1 MHIIW
6 QQYLQLFSLLLA
18 VLYNKGLK
26 QFKLTAFIP
35 LLIIVCIT
43 EFIGSNKVYF
53 GWKTNYLVYDIY
65 MIVSF
70 PVTYYI
76 FQKMLS
82 YNGGLKTAYYYIGVL
97 IWMFF
102 LTNLFF
108 IQGLQSFNTYSLIL
122 TEFVFIMISLFVLMR
137 LFKDD
142 DFNIMLYNHPYFWIS
157 GGTLIFSIGTLIILG
172 LQQIIVKNNL
182 QIDGKYIY
190 RILLAILNVALYA
203 SYSYAFYLCRKLTSK

>member
-43 EFIGSNKVYF
+43 EFIGSNKAYF